1 MSLVSETALTDRIVA
16 IVEPAL
22 AAQGLELVR
31 VAVQGQARPVLLIM
45 IDRSD
50 EADVA
55 MDDCVAASRTVS
67 TLLDVADPMPGEYRL
82 EVSSPGLDRPLT
94 RTGDFARYAGHEARV
109 EMREAVDGQRRFR
122 GRLEGIAGDVVTLT
136 TETGPVSLPFAGIV
150 RAKLIL
156 TDALLAQPRKPAAG
170 QQAMQGS

>member
-1 MSLVSETALTDRIVA
+1 VSLVSETALTDRILA

-22 AAQGLELVR
+22 AAQGFALVR
-31 VAVQGQARPVLLIM
+31 VAMHGQARPILQVM

-50 EADVA
+50 GADVA

-67 TLLDVADPMPGEYRL
+67 ALLDAADPIAGEYRL

-94 RTGDFARYAGHEARV
+94 RAADFARYAGHEARV
-109 EMREAVDGQRRFR
+109 EMREAIDGQRRFR
-122 GRLEGIAGDVVTLT
+122 GRLDGFDGSVVTLT
-136 TETGPVSLPFAGIV
+136 TETGTVSLPFAGIV

-156 TDALLAQPRKPAAG
+156 TDALLAQPRNPAPG
-170 QQAMQGS
+170 RQAMQGS

>member
-1 MSLVSETALTDRIVA
+1 MVA

-31 VAVQGQARPVLLIM
+31 VAVQGHGRPVLLIM
-45 IDRSD
+45 IGRSD

-94 RTGDFARYAGHEARV
+94 RAGDFARYAGHDARV

-122 GRLEGIAGDVVTLT
+122 GRLEGIDGDVVTLT
-136 TETGPVSLPFAGIV
+136 TEAGPVSLPFAGII

-156 TDALLAQPRKPAAG
+156 TNALLAQPQKPAAG